1 MSHRRERVARDLRN
15 RLAQII
21 EQRVEDPRLRDV
33 TITGVKASADF
44 SYLRVFYRTLGDREQ
59 ATQAFNKAKPFIR
72 RCLGDGS
79 RLRRVPELDFRID
92 KSLDS
97 AARIDEIL
105 KELETEGAASRA
117 GAGAGRAVE
126 DEEEPA

>member
-1 MSHRRERVARDLRN
+1 MSYRRERVARDLRN

-21 EQRVEDPRLRDV
+21 EQRVEDPRLRGV

-44 SYLRVFYRTLGDREQ
+44 SYLRVFFRTLGDREQ
-59 ATQAFNKAKPFIR
+59 ATQAFNQAKPFIR

-105 KELETEGAASRA
+105 KELETQRAASRS
-117 GAGAGRAVE
+117 GAGRPGE

>member
-1 MSHRRERVARDLRN
+1 MSHRHERMARELHN

-44 SYLRVFYRTLGDREQ
+44 SYLRVFFRTLGDREQ

-97 AARIDEIL
+97 GARIDEIL
-105 KELETEGAASRA
+105 KELETREAASRS
-117 GAGAGRAVE
+117 GTGRPAE

>member
-1 MSHRRERVARDLRN
+1 MSHRQERVAHELRK
-15 RLAQII
+15 RLAEII

-33 TITGVKASADF
+33 TITGVKTSADF
-44 SYLRVFYRTLGDREQ
+44 SYVRVFFRTLGDREQ
-59 ATQAFNKAKPFIR
+59 ATRAFNRAKPFIR

-79 RLRRVPELDFRID
+79 RRRRVPELDFRID

-105 KELETEGAASRA
+105 KELETQGAASRS
-117 GAGAGRAVE
+117 GAGRPGE

>member
-44 SYLRVFYRTLGDREQ
+44 SYLRVFFRTLGDREQ

-72 RCLGDGS
+72 RCLGDGG

-105 KELETEGAASRA
+105 KELKTQRAASPA
-117 GAGAGRAVE
+117 GAGGAGE

>member
-1 MSHRRERVARDLRN
+1 MSHRHERVARELHN

-97 AARIDEIL
+97 GARIDEIL
-105 KELETEGAASRA
+105 KELETREAASRS
-117 GAGAGRAVE
+117 GTGRPAE

>member
-1 MSHRRERVARDLRN
+1 MNHRRERVARDLRN

-72 RCLGDGS
+72 RCLGDGG

-105 KELETEGAASRA
+105 KELETQGAANRT
-117 GAGAGRAVE
+117 GAGRAGE

>member
-1 MSHRRERVARDLRN
+1 MSHRQERVARELRK
-15 RLAQII
+15 RLAEII

-33 TITGVKASADF
+33 TITGVKTSADF
-44 SYLRVFYRTLGDREQ
+44 SYVRVFFRTLGDREQ
-59 ATQAFNKAKPFIR
+59 ATRAFNTAKPFIR

-79 RLRRVPELDFRID
+79 RRRRVPELDFRID

-97 AARIDEIL
+97 GARIDEIL
-105 KELETEGAASRA
+105 KELETGPAVSGRVGAEP
-117 GAGAGRAVE
+117 VE

>member
-1 MSHRRERVARDLRN
+1 MSHRQERVAHDLRK

-33 TITGVKASADF
+33 TITGVKTSADF
-44 SYLRVFYRTLGDREQ
+44 SYVRVFFRTLGDREQ
-59 ATQAFNKAKPFIR
+59 ATRAFHKAKPFIR
-72 RCLGDGS
+72 RCLGDAGG
-79 RLRRVPELDFRID
+79 LRRVPELDFRID

-105 KELETEGAASRA
+105 KELETGPAASGR
-117 GAGAGRAVE
+117 GAGGPAE
-126 DEEEPA
+126 DEEEPT

>member
-72 RCLGDGS
+72 RCLGDGG

-105 KELETEGAASRA
+105 KELETREAASRS
-117 GAGAGRAVE
+117 GSSRPEE

>member
-1 MSHRRERVARDLRN
+1 MSHRQERVAHDLRR

-33 TITGVKASADF
+33 TITGVKTSADL
-44 SYLRVFYRTLGDREQ
+44 SYVRVFYRTLGDREQ
-59 ATQAFNKAKPFIR
+59 AIRAFNKAKPFIR
-72 RCLGDGS
+72 RCLGDAGG
-79 RLRRVPELDFRID
+79 LRRVPELDFRID

-105 KELETEGAASRA
+105 KQLETDSAAGGRAAS
-117 GAGAGRAVE
+117 GPVE

>member
-21 EQRVEDPRLRDV
+21 EQRVEDPCLRDV

-72 RCLGDGS
+72 RCLGDGG

-105 KELETEGAASRA
+105 KELKTQGAASRS
-117 GAGAGRAVE
+117 GARRPGE